1 MEGSAGED
9 KGHAVRERTYWLH
22 MSRHADTA
30 RRGQERRT
38 DQQPSAGHARAVR
51 AVTTSRVANVFLLI
65 EDTRAST
72 ISAGETSRAGVGFG
86 LGFARVLD
94 ATVLGGLSV
103 PGEYY
108 WGGAASTAF
117 WITPAEDLAVVF
129 MTQVRPSSTYPI
141 RRELRAIIYGSI
153 VD

>member
-1 MEGSAGED
+1 MTCNHLPGGRDLAQ
-9 KGHAVRERTYWLH
+9 
-22 MSRHADTA
+22 MSPAA
-30 RRGQERRT
+30 
-38 DQQPSAGHARAVR
+38 
-51 AVTTSRVANVFLLI
+51 
-65 EDTRAST
+65 
-72 ISAGETSRAGVGFG
+72 AGETSREGVGFG